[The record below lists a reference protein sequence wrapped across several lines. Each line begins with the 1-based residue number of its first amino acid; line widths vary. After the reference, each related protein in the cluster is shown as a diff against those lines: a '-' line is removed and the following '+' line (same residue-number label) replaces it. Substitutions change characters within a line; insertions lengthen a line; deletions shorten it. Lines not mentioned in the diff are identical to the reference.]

1 MRLKR
6 ALTVFLLAA
15 SLAGS
20 MSAALHAGAMDQL
33 IDAAGGSLP
42 DVPDVPDPT
51 PVDDG
56 SNSGYDNSNNYNSS
70 DNSSYNN
77 SSSSDS
83 SSSYNNSSYDS
94 GSSSSDSSSYS
105 GSSSS
110 SYSGSSDSG
119 STYTGPSIWDLFRPA
134 PRDPVLEAKRREERK
149 KAREERARKRKA
161 AAQKRRWEREDREDR
176 EWEEKR
182 RQKEEFKH
190 SRGFVPPPRQPRGT
204 PPSLKAPTVD
214 VPAGQEG
221 KALAEN
227 QFRIATLLKKGSL
240 TDQEKQVL
248 AQLQQACRVLYNR
261 AIGNEN
267 LSAEERS
274 RIKLSV
280 PVADFADPQIATTL
294 VEQLTRLKADISA
307 AVGAP
312 EVDLIKKYNKEKLQT
327 LAEQMGGEVAENAVE
342 GGQEIFDNALGFAKV
357 TAAIQKG
364 DVPAAGKEVLDFMV
378 GKIGSP
384 QAGFAVEGGRM
395 YSNVAFKAMDN
406 FMKKAMGAV
415 GQDFNSQEFWQKVRS
430 EMNVGQKTVLEFI
443 GGPDGK

>member
-1 MRLKR
+1 MP
-6 ALTVFLLAA
+6 V
-15 SLAGS
+15 
-20 MSAALHAGAMDQL
+20 ALHADAFGQL
-33 IDAAGGSLP
+33 IDAAGGSVP
-42 DVPDVPDPT
+42 DVPNVPDPT

-56 SNSGYDNSNNYNSS
+56 SSSGYDNSNNYNSS

-77 SSSSDS
+77 SSSSSSDS

-94 GSSSSDSSSYS
+94 GSSYS

-119 STYTGPSIWDLFRPA
+119 STYTGPSIWDLFRSA

-227 QFRIATLLKKGSL
+227 QFRIATLLKKGTL

-274 RIKLSV
+274 RIKLSI
-280 PVADFADPQIATTL
+280 PVADFADPQIATSL
-294 VEQLTRLKADISA
+294 VEQLTRLKADVSA
-307 AVGAP
+307 AVSAP

-327 LAEQMGGEVAENAVE
+327 LAEQKAGEVAENVVE
-342 GGQEIFDNALGFAKV
+342 GGQDIFDNSL
-357 TAAIQKG
+357 
-364 DVPAAGKEVLDFMV
+364 
-378 GKIGSP
+378 
-384 QAGFAVEGGRM
+384 
-395 YSNVAFKAMDN
+395 
-406 FMKKAMGAV
+406 
-415 GQDFNSQEFWQKVRS
+415 
-430 EMNVGQKTVLEFI
+430 
-443 GGPDGK
+443 

>member
-15 SLAGS
+15 AFAGS
-20 MSAALHAGAMDQL
+20 IPEALHAGAMDQL

-56 SNSGYDNSNNYNSS
+56 SNNYNSS

-83 SSSYNNSSYDS
+83 SSSYNNNSYDS
-94 GSSSSDSSSYS
+94 GSSSSYS

-110 SYSGSSDSG
+110 SYSGSSDSD

-294 VEQLTRLKADISA
+294 VEQLTRLKDDISA

-384 QAGFAVEGGRM
+384 QAGFAVDGGRM

>member
-15 SLAGS
+15 SLTGS
-20 MSAALHAGAMDQL
+20 MPVALHADAFGQL
-33 IDAAGGSLP
+33 IDAAGGSVP
-42 DVPDVPDPT
+42 DVPNVPDPT

-56 SNSGYDNSNNYNSS
+56 SSSGYDNSNNYNSS

-190 SRGFVPPPRQPRGT
+190 SRGFVPPPRHR
-204 PPSLKAPTVD
+204 A
-214 VPAGQEG
+214 
-221 KALAEN
+221 AL
-227 QFRIATLLKKGSL
+227 R
-240 TDQEKQVL
+240 QVL
-248 AQLQQACRVLYNR
+248 KHPLSMCRLGR
-261 AIGNEN
+261 
-267 LSAEERS
+267 
-274 RIKLSV
+274 
-280 PVADFADPQIATTL
+280 
-294 VEQLTRLKADISA
+294 
-307 AVGAP
+307 
-312 EVDLIKKYNKEKLQT
+312 KEKL
-327 LAEQMGGEVAENAVE
+327 L
-342 GGQEIFDNALGFAKV
+342 L
-357 TAAIQKG
+357 
-364 DVPAAGKEVLDFMV
+364 
-378 GKIGSP
+378 KIS
-384 QAGFAVEGGRM
+384 
-395 YSNVAFKAMDN
+395 
-406 FMKKAMGAV
+406 
-415 GQDFNSQEFWQKVRS
+415 S
-430 EMNVGQKTVLEFI
+430 ELL
-443 GGPDGK
+443 PC

>member
-15 SLAGS
+15 SLTGS
-20 MSAALHAGAMDQL
+20 VPVVLHADAFGQL
-33 IDAAGGSLP
+33 IDAAGGSVP

-56 SNSGYDNSNNYNSS
+56 SSSGYDNNNNYNSS

-77 SSSSDS
+77 SSGSDS

-94 GSSSSDSSSYS
+94 GSSSDSSGYS
-105 GSSSS
+105 GSSGS
-110 SYSGSSDSG
+110 SYSGSSDSEN
-119 STYTGPSIWDLFRPA
+119 TYTGPSIWDLFRPA

-149 KAREERARKRKA
+149 KNREERARKRKEA
-161 AAQKRRWEREDREDR
+161 AKKRRWEREDREDR
-176 EWEEKR
+176 EWKEKQ
-182 RQKEEFKH
+182 RQKDEFKH

-204 PPSLKAPTVD
+204 PPSLKAPAVD

-227 QFRIATLLKKGSL
+227 QFRIATLLKKGTL

-248 AQLQQACRVLYNR
+248 AQLQQACRILYNR

-280 PVADFADPQIATTL
+280 PVADFADPQIATGL

-307 AVGAP
+307 AVAAP

-357 TAAIQKG
+357 TAAIHKG

-384 QAGFAVEGGRM
+384 QAGFVVEGGRM

-415 GQDFNSQEFWQKVRS
+415 GQDFNSQEFWQKVRG

>member
-15 SLAGS
+15 ALAGS
-20 MSAALHAGAMDQL
+20 IPAALHAGAMDQL

-56 SNSGYDNSNNYNSS
+56 SNNYNSS

-83 SSSYNNSSYDS
+83 SSSYNNNSYDS
-94 GSSSSDSSSYS
+94 GSSSSYS

-110 SYSGSSDSG
+110 SYSGSSDSD

-161 AAQKRRWEREDREDR
+161 AAQRRRWEREDREDR
-176 EWEEKR
+176 ELEEKR
-182 RQKEEFKH
+182 RRKEEMKYL
-190 SRGFVPPPRQPRGT
+190 RGFVPPPRQPRGT
-204 PPSLKAPTVD
+204 PPSLKAPVVD

-294 VEQLTRLKADISA
+294 VEQLTRLKDDISA

-384 QAGFAVEGGRM
+384 QAGFAVDGGRM

>member
-20 MSAALHAGAMDQL
+20 VPVALHADAFGQL
-33 IDAAGGSLP
+33 IDAAGGSVP
-42 DVPDVPDPT
+42 DVPNVPDPT

-56 SNSGYDNSNNYNSS
+56 SSSGYDNSNNYNNS
-70 DNSSYNN
+70 DDNSYNN
-77 SSSSDS
+77 SSDS
-83 SSSYNNSSYDS
+83 GSNSYNNSSYDS
-94 GSSSSDSSSYS
+94 GSSSDNSSYS
-105 GSSSS
+105 GSSGS

-134 PRDPVLEAKRREERK
+134 PRDPVLEAKRREERQ
-149 KAREERARKRKA
+149 KAREERARKRKEA
-161 AAQKRRWEREDREDR
+161 AKRRQSEREDR
-176 EWEEKR
+176 EWEEKQR
-182 RQKEEFKH
+182 RKEEIKY

-204 PPSLKAPTVD
+204 PPSLKSPTVD

-221 KALAEN
+221 KALSEN
-227 QFRIATLLKKGSL
+227 QFRIATLLKKPTL

-248 AQLQQACRVLYNR
+248 EQLQQACRILYNR

-280 PVADFADPQIATTL
+280 PVADFADPQIATSL
-294 VEQLTRLKADISA
+294 VEQLTRLKADVSA
-307 AVGAP
+307 AVSAP

-327 LAEQMGGEVAENAVE
+327 LAEQMGGEVAENVVE
-342 GGQEIFDNALGFAKV
+342 GGQEIFENSLGFAKV

>member
-1 MRLKR
+1 MRLTK

-20 MSAALHAGAMDQL
+20 VPVALHADAFGQL
-33 IDAAGGSLP
+33 IDAAGGSVP
-42 DVPDVPDPT
+42 NVPDVPDPT
-51 PVDDG
+51 PVDD
-56 SNSGYDNSNNYNSS
+56 D
-70 DNSSYNN
+70 
-77 SSSSDS
+77 
-83 SSSYNNSSYDS
+83 
-94 GSSSSDSSSYS
+94 SSYS
-105 GSSSS
+105 D
-110 SYSGSSDSG
+110 SSDSG

-134 PRDPVLEAKRREERK
+134 PRDPVLEAKRREERRQ
-149 KAREERARKRKA
+149 AREERARKRKEA
-161 AAQKRRWEREDREDR
+161 AKRRQSEREDR
-176 EWEEKR
+176 EWEEKQR
-182 RQKEEFKH
+182 RREEMKY
-190 SRGFVPPPRQPRGT
+190 SRGFLPPPRQPRGT
-204 PPSLKAPTVD
+204 PPSLKLPTVN

-221 KALAEN
+221 KALSEN

-248 AQLQQACRVLYNR
+248 EQLQQACRILYNR

-267 LSAEERS
+267 LSAEERG

-280 PVADFADPQIATTL
+280 PVADFADPQIATSL
-294 VEQLTRLKADISA
+294 VEQLTRLKADVAA
-307 AVGAP
+307 AVNAP

-327 LAEQMGGEVAENAVE
+327 LAEQMSGEVAENVVE
-342 GGQEIFDNALGFAKV
+342 GGQEIFDNTLGFAKV
-357 TAAIQKG
+357 TAALQKG

>member
-6 ALTVFLLAA
+6 ALTAFLLAA
-15 SLAGS
+15 SLTGS
-20 MSAALHAGAMDQL
+20 MPVALHADAFGQL
-33 IDAAGGSLP
+33 IDAAGGSVP
-42 DVPDVPDPT
+42 DVPNVPDPT

-56 SNSGYDNSNNYNSS
+56 SSSGYDNSNNYNSS
-70 DNSSYNN
+70 DDSSYNN
-77 SSSSDS
+77 SSDSGSDS
-83 SSSYNNSSYDS
+83 NSYNNSSYDS
-94 GSSSSDSSSYS
+94 GSSSDNSSYS
-105 GSSSS
+105 GSSGS

-134 PRDPVLEAKRREERK
+134 PRDPVIEAKRREERQ
-149 KAREERARKRKA
+149 KAREERARKRKEA
-161 AAQKRRWEREDREDR
+161 AKRRQSEREDR
-176 EWEEKR
+176 EWEEKQR
-182 RQKEEFKH
+182 RKEEIKY
-190 SRGFVPPPRQPRGT
+190 SRGFVPPPRQSRAT
-204 PPSLKAPTVD
+204 PPSLKQPAVD

-221 KALAEN
+221 KALSEN
-227 QFRIATLLKKGSL
+227 QFRIATLLKKGTL

-274 RIKLSV
+274 RIKLSI
-280 PVADFADPQIATTL
+280 PVADFADPQIATSL